1 MLIIFFFPI
10 MTFHSFSKVDSS
22 MLHCDEK
29 GNFEPLECDEHRCW
43 CVNPETGLVI
53 SRVVH
58 RDLVKYLSC
67 YNLHTFGAQYTRRCE
82 SRKSGRRLSSQML
95 AQHGLNWLQDED
107 VSCSYDGS
115 FSGRFLFLN

>member
-1 MLIIFFFPI
+1 MLFIPL
-10 MTFHSFSKVDSS
+10 FSNEDNT

-43 CVNPETGLVI
+43 CVNSETGLVT

-67 YNLHTFGAQYTRRCE
+67 FNVNTFGAQYMRRCE
-82 SRKSGRRLSSQML
+82 SRKSGRTLSSNMM
-95 AQHGLNWLQDED
+95 AKHGLNWLQDED
-107 VSCSYDGS
+107 VSCSYDAS
-115 FSGRFLFLN
+115 FSGDY